1 MTRHK
6 KQILIIGGGFGGIK
20 TALEL
25 AKNSQFDITLLSD
38 KDHFLYYPALY
49 GTATG
54 HSHRESSVP
63 LDDIFENHKNV
74 TVKIETVQMIDDHR
88 RIVGCKS
95 NREYQYDKVVF
106 AMGVVTNY
114 FGIPGLAENTYG
126 IKSIEEVNH
135 FKEHL
140 HAELISELHLDKR
153 YVVIGAGPTGVE
165 LSAAL
170 GAYLKQIAAMHNVPH
185 ERIHIDLVEA
195 NPRVLPRMSERAS
208 RLVAKRLKHLGV
220 TIMTNS
226 RVEAADDGSLTV
238 NGKRLLSE
246 SIVWTSGVSNNP
258 FFAANAH
265 AFKLAPNGRVEVN
278 DYLQASK
285 NVYVIGDNAATTYTG
300 LAQTALHDALYV
312 ADHIER
318 YYAHKRPKSYS
329 ARKPPVVVPVGHNW
343 AIFEWYKLSF
353 GGYVASLIREAADVI
368 GYSDVL
374 PIGRA
379 LGAWRAQRI
388 REDNC
393 VVCDGQA

>member
-1 MTRHK
+1 MRRHK
-6 KQILIIGGGFGGIK
+6 KRIVIVGGGFGGIK

-25 AKNSQFDITLLSD
+25 AKDSQFDITLLSD

-63 LDDIFENHKNV
+63 LDDIFENHKNI
-74 TVKIETVQMIDDHR
+74 TVKAETAVSIDEQR
-88 RIVGCKS
+88 KVIVAKS
-95 NREYQYDKVVF
+95 GQEYQYDKAVL
-106 AMGVVTNY
+106 ALGVITNY

-153 YVVIGAGPTGVE
+153 YIVIGAGPTGVE

-170 GAYLKQIAAMHNVPH
+170 GAYLRQIATLHNVPH
-185 ERIHIDLVEA
+185 SRLHIDLIEA

-208 RLVAKRLKHLGV
+208 RLVAKRLRRLGV
-220 TIMTNS
+220 TVMTNS

-238 NGKRLLSE
+238 NGKRLMSE

-258 FFAANAH
+258 FFAANSH
-265 AFKLAPNGRVEVN
+265 AFRLAQNGRVEVN
-278 DYLQASK
+278 DYMQASK
-285 NVYVIGDNAATTYTG
+285 HVYVIGDNAATPYSG

-312 ADHIER
+312 ADSI
-318 YYAHKRPKSYS
+318 KRHYENKHQKAYS
-329 ARKPPVVVPVGHNW
+329 AKKPPVVIPVGHDW
-343 AIFEWYKLSF
+343 AILEWHKLTF
-353 GGYVASLIREAADVI
+353 GGYPASIIREAADVI
-368 GYSDVL
+368 GYSDIL

-379 LGAWRAQRI
+379 LGAWRAQRV

>member
-1 MTRHK
+1 MKRHK
-6 KQILIIGGGFGGIK
+6 KHIVIVGGGFGGIK

-25 AKNSQFDITLLSD
+25 AKDKQFDITLLSD
-38 KDHFLYYPALY
+38 RDHFLYYPALY

-63 LDDIFENHKNV
+63 LDDIFDTHKNIS
-74 TVKIETVQMIDDHR
+74 VKVETAVSIDEQR
-88 RIVGCKS
+88 KIIICKS
-95 NREYQYDKVVF
+95 GKEYQYDKAVF
-106 AMGVVTNY
+106 ALGVVTNY

-126 IKSIEEVNH
+126 IKSIDEVNH

-140 HAELISELHLDKR
+140 HAELVSELHLDKR
-153 YVVIGAGPTGVE
+153 YIVIGAGPTGVE

-170 GAYLKQIAAMHNVPH
+170 GAYLRQIATLHNVPH
-185 ERIHIDLVEA
+185 DRIHIDLIEA

-208 RLVAKRLKHLGV
+208 RLVAKRLRRLGV
-220 TIMTNS
+220 TVMTNS

-246 SIVWTSGVSNNP
+246 SIVWTSGVSNNA
-258 FFAANAH
+258 FFAANQH
-265 AFKLAPNGRVEVN
+265 AFELAQNGRVVVN
-278 DYLQASK
+278 DYMQAGTHI
-285 NVYVIGDNAATTYTG
+285 YVIGDNAATQYSG

-312 ADHIER
+312 ADDIRRRAEHKPVKA
-318 YYAHKRPKSYS
+318 YA
-329 ARKPPVVVPVGHNW
+329 ARKPPVVVPVGDNW
-343 AIFEWYKLSF
+343 AIFEWYKLTF
-353 GGYVASLIREAADVI
+353 AGYPASLIREAADVI